1 MSVTRQKQIKRLEWL
16 QNRIIK
22 GKCSKCTEK
31 YLKEAQKIRKE
42 LNK

>member
-16 QNRIIK
+16 QNRIK
-22 GKCSKCTEK
+22 NSKCSKCTEK
-31 YLKEAQKIRKE
+31 YLKEAQKLKKE